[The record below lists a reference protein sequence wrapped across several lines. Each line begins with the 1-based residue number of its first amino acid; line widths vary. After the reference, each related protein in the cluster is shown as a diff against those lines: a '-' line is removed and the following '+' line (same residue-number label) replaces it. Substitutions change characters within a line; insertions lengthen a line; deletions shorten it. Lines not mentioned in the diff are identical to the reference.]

1 MELVMNTELLECECR
16 STEKAQTMG
25 EKGKM

>member
-16 STEKAQTMG
+16 STERVQTMG
-25 EKGKM
+25 EKDEI

>member
-16 STEKAQTMG
+16 STERAQMMG
-25 EKGKM
+25 EKDKI

>member
-1 MELVMNTELLECECR
+1 MELVMNTELHECECR

-25 EKGKM
+25 KKDKI